1 MTSNDAPVPASDQ
14 PAGTTDELW
23 IEDDAAPAGDDT
35 GEPGIAVPAVAPA
48 PGVTGGAVAPAAV
61 PAATLAAAVAAGSAA
76 DSPAE
81 ENREA
86 DADEAPYAGRDG
98 DR

>member
-1 MTSNDAPVPASDQ
+1 MTSNDAPLPASDQ

-23 IEDDAAPAGDDT
+23 IEDDAAPADDDT
-35 GEPGIAVPAVAPA
+35 GEPAVTVPPVALA
-48 PGVTGGAVAPAAV
+48 PGVTGGVVAPALV
-61 PAATLAAAVAAGSAA
+61 SPAAVAAVENVAA
-76 DSPAE
+76 DGAAE

-86 DADEAPYAGRDG
+86 DADDAPYAGRDG